1 MNSGALYYVERAVVF
16 FAVVFIGLTLLG
28 QGLRAQLALK
38 VGTSGLDFGQQVEQT
53 ATAADAAT
61 KELDA
66 RISKLADDLEKDLST
81 VKTSLK
87 KTTTL
92 ANATAKRIA
101 THEQQEQHSTPGG
114 SGATIGND
122 A

>member
-1 MNSGALYYVERAVVF
+1 LNSGALYYVERAVVF